1 MQIGGLSQCFNRQ
14 KVVKIGKKSDIANVT
29 CSITKDYKPCS
40 KFAYLRPTLPLDDFM
55 RVLRG
60 TL

>member
-1 MQIGGLSQCFNRQ
+1 MQIGGLSQWVSRQ
-14 KVVKIGKKSDIANVT
+14 NVVKIAKKSGVIDVT
-29 CSITKDYKPCS
+29 SLMIIDYKHCL
-40 KFAYLRPTLPLDDFM
+40 KFVYLRPTLPLDVFT

>member
-14 KVVKIGKKSDIANVT
+14 NVVKIAKKSGVIDVT
-29 CSITKDYKPCS
+29 FLMTIDYKPCS
-40 KFAYLRPTLPLDDFM
+40 KFAYLRPTLPLDVFT
-55 RVLRG
+55 RVLKG

>member
-1 MQIGGLSQCFNRQ
+1 MQIVSLSQWVNRQ
-14 KVVKIGKKSDIANVT
+14 NVVKIGKKSGVVDVT
-29 CSITKDYKPCS
+29 YLMTIDYKLCS
-40 KFAYLRPTLPLDDFM
+40 KFAYLRPTLPLDVFT

>member
-1 MQIGGLSQCFNRQ
+1 MVLSQCFRRQ
-14 KVVKIGKKSDIANVT
+14 KVVKIGMKQNNLIVISY
-29 CSITKDYKPCS
+29 ITTSYETRS
-40 KFAYLRPTLPLDDFM
+40 KFAYLRPTLPLDVFT

>member
-1 MQIGGLSQCFNRQ
+1 MQIVGLSQWVNRQ
-14 KVVKIGKKSDIANVT
+14 KLVKIGKKGDVIHVTHPISD
-29 CSITKDYKPCS
+29 DYKHCS
-40 KFAYLRPTLPLDDFM
+40 KFAYLRPTLPLDVFT